1 MEDTTIIIEE
11 TFSEMISDDTFL
23 SEEEDTIVIEN
34 DGSEA
39 GSGEVGQIF
48 EDYNPIVVD
57 GHNNF
62 YSDEFSIDEQENI
75 KQEVL
80 KAISDLGLETGSGDT
95 FNVFNVSID
104 DNNLYSADDE
114 QVGIVE
120 SLEQDNSDEDTSLE
134 LEEEDIEESISESAY
149 SIDDIYLKVETIE
162 STLTEL
168 RDNQVIQSNNNEI
181 QLSYVITGIFVL
193 VGGLAIGAVFSHIRP

>member
-11 TFSEMISDDTFL
+11 TFSEMVSDDMFL

-39 GSGEVGQIF
+39 GSGEIGQIF
-48 EDYNPIVVD
+48 EDYNSIVVD
-57 GHNNF
+57 EHNNF

-104 DNNLYSADDE
+104 DNNLSSDDDE
-114 QVGIVE
+114 QVSIIE
-120 SLEQDNSDEDTSLE
+120 SLEQDNSDEDTSLD

-193 VGGLAIGAVFSHIRP
+193 IGGLAIGAVFNHIRP